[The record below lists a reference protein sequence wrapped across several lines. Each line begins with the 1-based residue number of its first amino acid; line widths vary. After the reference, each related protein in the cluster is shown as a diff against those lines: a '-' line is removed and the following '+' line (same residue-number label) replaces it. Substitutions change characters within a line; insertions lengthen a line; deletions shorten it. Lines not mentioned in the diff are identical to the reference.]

1 MLAVLAKSY
10 ADLTE
15 LGVAAVVIDVLAVES
30 VSCTAPDCDVVAAWI
45 EIVTSPPV
53 PPPVI
58 GEVTLTAV
66 MSPALAADQDKPVA
80 VALLTVRT

>member
-1 MLAVLAKSY
+1 MSLALAESMSPLALKVDLATAPLAKSY

-15 LGVAAVVIDVLAVES
+15 LGVAAVVTDVLAVES
-30 VSCTAPDCDVVAAWI
+30 SSCTAPDCVVVADWI

-66 MSPALAADQDKPVA
+66 MSPD
-80 VALLTVRT
+80 